1 MTKTYIVAAKRTAI
15 GKFLGTTL
23 SMTAAD
29 LGAAVI
35 KNIIAETG
43 VNPANIDEVIV
54 GNVLSAGQGQGV
66 ARQASI
72 KGGIPQEV
80 PAYGIN
86 MICGSGMK
94 AVLNGVT
101 AIKSGLAN
109 LIIAGGTESMSNAG
123 YILPARVRDGH
134 KMGDVTVVDHM
145 VYDGLTD
152 AFEGYHMGITAEN
165 IAEKYAISREE
176 QDEFAIES
184 QQRAIAAIDN
194 GKFKS
199 EIVPIEYKVKKE
211 THVFDTD
218 EFPNR
223 TTSLE
228 KLSTLR
234 PAFKKEGSVTA
245 GNASGINDGASFVLI
260 ASEEAVNSSV
270 RDHWC
275 RTRRCRS
282 CHHGYGPRACH
293 CQRTQERRYQTIRYR
308 RDRVKRGFRG
318 TIAGSD
324 TRTHGTTRRYER
336 MDK

>member
-123 YILPARVRDGH
+123 YISRHVY
-134 KMGDVTVVDHM
+134 VT
-145 VYDGLTD
+145 G
-152 AFEGYHMGITAEN
+152 
-165 IAEKYAISREE
+165 
-176 QDEFAIES
+176 
-184 QQRAIAAIDN
+184 
-194 GKFKS
+194 
-199 EIVPIEYKVKKE
+199 
-211 THVFDTD
+211 
-218 EFPNR
+218 
-223 TTSLE
+223 
-228 KLSTLR
+228 
-234 PAFKKEGSVTA
+234 
-245 GNASGINDGASFVLI
+245 
-260 ASEEAVNSSV
+260 
-270 RDHWC
+270 
-275 RTRRCRS
+275 TRW
-282 CHHGYGPRACH
+282 A
-293 CQRTQERRYQTIRYR
+293 T
-308 RDRVKRGFRG
+308 
-318 TIAGSD
+318 
-324 TRTHGTTRRYER
+324 
-336 MDK
+336 